1 VRATA
6 AAQFATEGCQPIN
19 PQTKV
24 DAVGLQTDTF
34 DQQFT
39 RTTAALSIGQ
49 KAPHAFKASKAVF
62 PIDVV

>member
-1 VRATA
+1 MHIPGNV
-6 AAQFATEGCQPIN
+6 C
-19 PQTKV
+19 
-24 DAVGLQTDTF
+24 VGPHVSF
-34 DQQFT
+34 DSRLA